1 MIVVMKPKA
10 KEEHI
15 NSIIERIENAGL
27 RIDKSVGVDYTVIGV
42 VGDTGKIDRELISS
56 LPGVSKILKV
66 QEPFKRANRAFK
78 KEDTIVNVSGVK
90 IGEKKPVIIAGP
102 CSVESEE
109 QVINIAKSVKSSGAS
124 ILRGGAFKPRTSPY
138 AFQGLALDGLKIL
151 KLVKEEVGIPIVSEI
166 VSIRHLEEFDNT
178 VDMIQIGARNM
189 QNFEL
194 LKEVGKLKKP
204 ILLKR
209 GLANTM
215 EEWLM
220 SAEYILD
227 KGNSDVVLC
236 ERGIRTFENYTRN
249 TFDVSAIPM
258 IKRVSHLP
266 VIGDPSHASGKS
278 WMAMPLTLAALS
290 AGADGMIIEV
300 HNDPEHALCDGA
312 QSIKPEVFSEIM
324 EAVNMITETVDK
336 IKAKHNGRVYT
347 K

>member
-1 MIVVMKPKA
+1 MIVVMKPNA

-15 NSIIERIENAGL
+15 NNIIERLQNAG
-27 RIDKSVGVDYTVIGV
+27 IGINKSIGVDYTVIGM
-42 VGDTGKIDRELISS
+42 VGDTSKIDRELISS
-56 LPGVSKILKV
+56 LPGVSKVLKV

-78 KEDTIVNVSGVK
+78 KEDTIVDVSGVK
-90 IGEKKPVIIAGP
+90 IGASSPVIIAGP

-109 QVINIAKSVKSSGAS
+109 QVINIAKSVKTAGAS

-151 KLVKEEVGIPIVSEI
+151 KLAKEEAGIPIVSEI
-166 VSIRHLEEFDNT
+166 VSIKHLEEFDNT

-204 ILLKR
+204 VLLKR
-209 GLANTM
+209 GLANTI
-215 EEWLM
+215 EELLM
-220 SAEYILD
+220 SAEYILNQ
-227 KGNSDVVLC
+227 GNDNVVLC
-236 ERGIRTFENYTRN
+236 ERGIRTFETYTRN
-249 TFDVSAIPM
+249 TFDVSAIPA
-258 IKRVSHLP
+258 IKRLSHLP

-278 WMAMPLTLAALS
+278 WMALPLTLSALS

-300 HNDPEHALCDGA
+300 HNDPENALCDGA
-312 QSIKPEVFSEIM
+312 QSVKPEVFCDIM
-324 EAVNMITETVDK
+324 ESISLISDTIIK
-336 IKAKHNGRVYT
+336 IKEKHNGKIYT

>member
-1 MIVVMKPKA
+1 MIIVMKPNT
-10 KEEHI
+10 KEEHV
-15 NSIIERIENAGL
+15 NSIIKRIENAGL
-27 RIDKSVGVDYTVIGV
+27 KIDKSVGVDYTVIGV

-90 IGEKKPVIIAGP
+90 IGENKPVIIAGP

-109 QVINIAKSVKSSGAS
+109 QVINIAKSVKSAGAS

-278 WMAMPLTLAALS
+278 WMALPLTLAALS

-312 QSIKPEVFSEIM
+312 QSIKPEVFADIM
-324 EAVNMITETVDK
+324 EAVNMISETVLK

>member
-1 MIVVMKPKA
+1 MIIVMKPNT

-15 NSIIERIENAGL
+15 NSIIKRIENAGL
-27 RIDKSVGVDYTVIGV
+27 KIDKSVGVDYTVIGV

-90 IGEKKPVIIAGP
+90 IGENKPVIIAGP

-109 QVINIAKSVKSSGAS
+109 QVINIAKSVKLAGAS

-151 KLVKEEVGIPIVSEI
+151 KLAKEEVGIPIVSEI

-227 KGNSDVVLC
+227 KGNNDVVLC

-278 WMAMPLTLAALS
+278 WMALPLTLAALS

-312 QSIKPEVFSEIM
+312 QSIKPEVFADIM
-324 EAVNMITETVDK
+324 EAVNMISETVLK
-336 IKAKHNGRVYT
+336 IKAKHNGRDYT

>member
-258 IKRVSHLP
+258 IKRMSHLP

-324 EAVNMITETVDK
+324 EAVNMITETVLK
-336 IKAKHNGRVYT
+336 IKTKHNGRVYT

>member
-1 MIVVMKPKA
+1 MIIVMKPKA

-15 NSIIERIENAGL
+15 NSIIKRIENAGL
-27 RIDKSVGVDYTVIGV
+27 KIDKSAGVDYTVIGV

-90 IGEKKPVIIAGP
+90 IGENKPVIIAGP

-109 QVINIAKSVKSSGAS
+109 QVINIAKSVKSAGAS

-151 KLVKEEVGIPIVSEI
+151 KLAKEEVGIPIVSEI

-258 IKRVSHLP
+258 IKRMSHLP

-278 WMAMPLTLAALS
+278 WMALPLTLAALS

-312 QSIKPEVFSEIM
+312 QSIKPEVFADIM
-324 EAVNMITETVDK
+324 EAVNMISETVLK

>member
-1 MIVVMKPKA
+1 MIIVMKPNT

-15 NSIIERIENAGL
+15 NSIIKRIENAGL
-27 RIDKSVGVDYTVIGV
+27 KIDKSVGVDYTVIGV

-90 IGEKKPVIIAGP
+90 IGENKPVIIAGP
-102 CSVESEE
+102 CSIENEE
-109 QVINIAKSVKSSGAS
+109 QVINIAKSVKSAGAS

-151 KLVKEEVGIPIVSEI
+151 KLAKEEFGIPIVSEI

-278 WMAMPLTLAALS
+278 WMALPLTLAALS

-312 QSIKPEVFSEIM
+312 QSIKPEVFADIM
-324 EAVNMITETVDK
+324 EAVNMVSETVLK

>member
-1 MIVVMKPKA
+1 MIIVMKPNT
-10 KEEHI
+10 KEEHV
-15 NSIIERIENAGL
+15 NSIIKRIENAGL
-27 RIDKSVGVDYTVIGV
+27 KIDKSVGVDYTVIGV

-90 IGEKKPVIIAGP
+90 IGENKPVIIAGP

-109 QVINIAKSVKSSGAS
+109 QVINIAKSVKLAGAS

-151 KLVKEEVGIPIVSEI
+151 KLAKEEVGIPIVSEI

-278 WMAMPLTLAALS
+278 WMALPLTLAALS

-312 QSIKPEVFSEIM
+312 QSIKPEVFADIM
-324 EAVNMITETVDK
+324 EAVNMISETVLK
-336 IKAKHNGRVYT
+336 IKTKHNGRVYT

>member
-1 MIVVMKPKA
+1 MIIVMKPNT

-15 NSIIERIENAGL
+15 NSIIKRIENAGL
-27 RIDKSVGVDYTVIGV
+27 KIDKSVGVDYTVIGV

-109 QVINIAKSVKSSGAS
+109 QVINIAKSVKSAGAS

-151 KLVKEEVGIPIVSEI
+151 KLAKEEVGIPIVSEI

-278 WMAMPLTLAALS
+278 WMALPLTLAALS

-312 QSIKPEVFSEIM
+312 QSIKPEVFADIM
-324 EAVNMITETVDK
+324 EAVNMISETVLK
-336 IKAKHNGRVYT
+336 IKSKHNGRVYT

>member
-249 TFDVSAIPM
+249 TFDVSAIPI
-258 IKRVSHLP
+258 IKRMSHLP

-312 QSIKPEVFSEIM
+312 QSIKPEVFADIM
-324 EAVNMITETVDK
+324 EAVNMISETVLK

>member
-1 MIVVMKPKA
+1 MIIVMKPNT
-10 KEEHI
+10 KEEHV
-15 NSIIERIENAGL
+15 NSIIKRIENAGL
-27 RIDKSVGVDYTVIGV
+27 KIDKSVGVDYTVIGV

-90 IGEKKPVIIAGP
+90 IGENKPVIIAGP

-109 QVINIAKSVKSSGAS
+109 QVINIAKSVKLAGAS

-151 KLVKEEVGIPIVSEI
+151 KLAKEEVGIPIVSEI

-278 WMAMPLTLAALS
+278 WMALPLTLAALS

-312 QSIKPEVFSEIM
+312 QSIKPEVFADIM
-324 EAVNMITETVDK
+324 EAVNMISETVLK
-336 IKAKHNGRVYT
+336 IKSKHNGRVYT

>member
-1 MIVVMKPKA
+1 MIIVMKPNT

-15 NSIIERIENAGL
+15 NSIIKRIENAGL
-27 RIDKSVGVDYTVIGV
+27 KIDKSVGVDYTVIGV

-90 IGEKKPVIIAGP
+90 IGENKPVIIAGP

-109 QVINIAKSVKSSGAS
+109 QVINIAKSVKLAGAS

-151 KLVKEEVGIPIVSEI
+151 KLAKEEVGIPIVSEI

-209 GLANTM
+209 GLANTI

-278 WMAMPLTLAALS
+278 WMALPLTLAALS

-312 QSIKPEVFSEIM
+312 QSIKPEVFADIM
-324 EAVNMITETVDK
+324 EAVNMISETVLK

>member
-1 MIVVMKPKA
+1 MIIVMKPNT

-15 NSIIERIENAGL
+15 NSIIKRIENAGL
-27 RIDKSVGVDYTVIGV
+27 KIDKSVGVDYTVIGV

-90 IGEKKPVIIAGP
+90 IGENKPVIIAGP

-109 QVINIAKSVKSSGAS
+109 QVINIAKSVKLAGAS

-151 KLVKEEVGIPIVSEI
+151 KLAKEEVGIPIVSEI

-278 WMAMPLTLAALS
+278 WMALPLTLAALS

-324 EAVNMITETVDK
+324 EAVNMISETVLK